1 MPYSRAW
8 IWLSVLLLLTVPAFW
23 RYYLGTLGT
32 AEWQLHVHGTTAG
45 LWMALLVWQSWSIH
59 HKRRA
64 AHRAAGIAGLVL
76 MPLFLAGGLLVI
88 AIMATRS
95 TPFAAMFGAPLALTD
110 FISVVS
116 IAAFFYLALK
126 HRRNAGLH
134 GGWMLATAFPLVS
147 PVIARL
153 TPSFVP
159 GLTISSL
166 EELPRFAGSMHLATA
181 IAFLAALYAYSRYR
195 RHGQPFLVVAV
206 MLVAHTIAFQWLGRM
221 PWWIDIH
228 QATGATPPAYLIA
241 VGIIGGSVVVYL
253 GWNAGK
259 PTSPDSSAGSPAG
272 PRRHDDRQPS
282 TLP

>member
-8 IWLSVLLLLTVPAFW
+8 IWLSVLLLLTIPAFW
-23 RYYLGTLGT
+23 RNYLGVLGS

-64 AHRAAGIAGLVL
+64 AHRAAGIASLVL
-76 MPLFLAGGLLVI
+76 LPLFLAGGLLVI
-88 AIMATRS
+88 AVMAARN

-110 FISVVS
+110 SISVVS
-116 IAAFFYLALK
+116 IAAFVYLALK
-126 HRRNAGLH
+126 HRRNVGLH
-134 GGWMLATAFPLVS
+134 GGWMLATVFPLVS

-153 TPSFVP
+153 TPGFVP

-166 EELPRFAGSMHLATA
+166 EELPRFGGSIHLATS
-181 IAFLAALYAYSRYR
+181 IAFVAALYAFFRYR
-195 RHGQPFLVVAV
+195 RHGQPFLAVAV

-221 PWWIDIH
+221 PWWINIH
-228 QATGATPPAYLIA
+228 HATGATSPAYLIA
-241 VGIIGGSVVVYL
+241 VGIIVGALVVYL

-259 PTSPDSSAGSPAG
+259 PASPESGTRSP
-272 PRRHDDRQPS
+272 
-282 TLP
+282 T